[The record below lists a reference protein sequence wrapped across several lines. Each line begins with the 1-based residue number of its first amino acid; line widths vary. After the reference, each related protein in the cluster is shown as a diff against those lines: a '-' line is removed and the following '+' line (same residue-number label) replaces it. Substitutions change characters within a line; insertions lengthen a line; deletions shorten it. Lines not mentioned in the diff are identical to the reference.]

1 MSTATTSRT
10 AADVNVGDTLPE
22 LVIDITATTVVGGAL
37 ATRDFTPV
45 HHDRAHAQSQGLSD
59 IIMNTMTTNG
69 FVSRFVT
76 DWTGPDTI
84 IKGISIK
91 LGAPN
96 YPGDTMKMTGTVAAK
111 EDDGTI
117 TIDVVGSNSWG
128 DHVSGTVTIT
138 LPAGT

>member
-1 MSTATTSRT
+1 MSTGTTRT
-10 AADVNVGDTLPE
+10 AAEINVGDALPE
-22 LVIDITATTVVGGAL
+22 LVIDITATNIVGGAL

-45 HHDRAHAQSQGLSD
+45 HHDRAYAQSHGLND

-84 IKGISIK
+84 INSIKVK

-96 YPGDTMKMTGTVAAK
+96 HPGDTMKITGTVAAK
-111 EDDGTI
+111 HDDGTI
-117 TIDVVGSNSWG
+117 SIDVVGANSWG
-128 DHVSGTVTIT
+128 DHVSGTVTVT

>member
-1 MSTATTSRT
+1 MSTRTTRT

-22 LVIDITATTVVGGAL
+22 LVIDITATTIVGGAL
-37 ATRDFTPV
+37 ATRDFTPA
-45 HHDRAHAQSQGLSD
+45 HHDRAYAQSQGLSD
-59 IIMNTMTTNG
+59 VIMNTMTTNG

-84 IKGISIK
+84 IKGLSIK

-111 EDDGTI
+111 NDDGTI
-117 TIDVVGSNSWG
+117 TIDVVGANSWG
-128 DHVSGTVTIT
+128 DHVSGTVTVT